1 MNPAA
6 FTKKPLSQKEK
17 KTLQKQQAKAKAS
30 APAPS
35 PSPPTPSGNAG
46 GGGGGG
52 GGGDKKETAK
62 KAEAVFSSKTNGG
75 AAGDKSSD
83 KAATGVSLTDPSA
96 EKKRQKQWEQ
106 TQAMSIAN
114 ESFKAGK

>member
-1 MNPAA
+1 LNPAA

-35 PSPPTPSGNAG
+35 PSPPTPSGNANS
-46 GGGGGG
+46 G
-52 GGGDKKETAK
+52 GGGDKKEIAK
-62 KAEAVFSSKTNGG
+62 KAEAVFSGKTNGG

-83 KAATGVSLTDPSA
+83 KAAATGVPPTGDPSA
-96 EKKRQKQWEQ
+96 EKKRQTQWEQ
-106 TQAMSIAN
+106 TKAMSTAN
-114 ESFKAGK
+114 ENFKAGK